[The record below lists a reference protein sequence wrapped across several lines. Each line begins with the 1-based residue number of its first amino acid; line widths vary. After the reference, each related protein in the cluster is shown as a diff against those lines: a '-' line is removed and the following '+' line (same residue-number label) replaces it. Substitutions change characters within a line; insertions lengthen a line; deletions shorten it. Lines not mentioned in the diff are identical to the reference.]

1 MRWSRLRA
9 GLLLVVAFALVGIGV
24 QVWRSVAA
32 RTPRTLE
39 ALGVELLPEV
49 AQHIRNF
56 RRVKVKDGKTEW
68 EITAEDARYFEKNNE
83 VVVRKPEL
91 RMHADDGRQRAR
103 LTGSEGRLVLREREI
118 ESVTLTGSVVL
129 WIDELQLTTD
139 NATYD
144 RTRDLVTAPGAVT
157 INGDDIEVHAVG
169 MEVDVTPQRI
179 RLLDDVHTVL
189 RSDAAASS

>member
-24 QVWRSVAA
+24 QVWRSIAA
-32 RTPRTLE
+32 RAPRSLE

-56 RRVKVKDGKTEW
+56 RRVKVKDGRTEW
-68 EITAEDARYFEKNNE
+68 EITAEDARYFEKSNE

-91 RMHADDGRQRAR
+91 TMNAEDGRQRAR
-103 LTGSEGRLVLREREI
+103 LTGSEGRLVLRDREV
-118 ESVTLTGSVVL
+118 ESVTITGAVVL

-157 INGDDIEVHAVG
+157 IDGEDIKVHAVG

-189 RSDAAASS
+189 QSDAASTS